1 MAMGSLMLLNEL
13 ADAMKEECGMTEWS
27 GLGICPGE
35 ILLPGAV
42 HLNSHW
48 PVVALDQY
56 TSQPEVWEE
65 AALEI
70 GEAPSTL
77 NLIIPEAFLHEADRR
92 GRGVQQAMSDYLQR
106 NIFAPIS
113 DSFVLV
119 ERCTQSGAR
128 VGLVLLV
135 DLEAY
140 DYKPEGSSLIRATE
154 QTVLERIPPR
164 LALRERSSIEL
175 SHVLLIVDDPLD
187 SVLGPLN
194 ANRQTLTKLYDMPL
208 MMNGGHIKGW
218 QVTDAGEQARLTQAF
233 RALRDKL
240 QPGNPLFFVGD
251 GNHSLAAAKAYWEQ
265 QRARLAPQEQAHHPA
280 RFALAEMV
288 NLHSPALIFKPIHR
302 MVFGVSRQAVLDAL
316 KPLGPV
322 AHEKAP
328 DIVLVGEEKDMPL
341 ALNNA
346 KNRLITEAVQQV
358 LDEAAMPL
366 DFVHGVQ
373 ALREIAATQGG
384 TGILMPDF
392 PKDQLFPVVRKYG
405 RLPRKTFSMGEANE
419 KRFYLE
425 ARRIR

>member
-187 SVLGPLN
+187 SVLGPLS
-194 ANRQTLTKLYDMPL
+194 AHRQTLTKLYDMPL
-208 MMNGGHIKGW
+208 KMNGGHIKGW
-218 QVTDAGEQARLTQAF
+218 QVTAAGEQARLTQAF

-240 QPGNPLFFVGD
+240 QPGNPLFLVGD

-302 MVFGVSRQAVLDAL
+302 MVFGVSRQAVLVAL
-316 KPLGPV
+316 
-322 AHEKAP
+322 
-328 DIVLVGEEKDMPL
+328 
-341 ALNNA
+341 
-346 KNRLITEAVQQV
+346 
-358 LDEAAMPL
+358 
-366 DFVHGVQ
+366 
-373 ALREIAATQGG
+373 
-384 TGILMPDF
+384 
-392 PKDQLFPVVRKYG
+392 
-405 RLPRKTFSMGEANE
+405 
-419 KRFYLE
+419 
-425 ARRIR
+425 